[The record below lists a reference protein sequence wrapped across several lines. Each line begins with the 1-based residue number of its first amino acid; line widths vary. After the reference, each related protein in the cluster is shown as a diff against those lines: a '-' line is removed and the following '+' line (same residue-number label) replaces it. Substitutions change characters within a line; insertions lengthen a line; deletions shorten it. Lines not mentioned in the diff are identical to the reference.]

1 MTSDQCFEVA
11 ANVAVG
17 LVAVIHLGFAYK
29 EFSGRNSREF
39 YRKFNITLAVGQD
52 ETQIGRIIANSALF
66 NLLLAIGLIGSFWTG
81 GGVNWLQI
89 YLLGSIITAGIVGGL
104 TLIPLVAAAQSVPAV
119 IALVLVLIASRI
131 LPLPCE

>member
-1 MTSDQCFEVA
+1 MLFRS
-11 ANVAVG
+11 
-17 LVAVIHLGFAYK
+17 
-29 EFSGRNSREF
+29 
-39 YRKFNITLAVGQD
+39 TLAVGQD

-104 TLIPLVAAAQSVPAV
+104 TLIPLVAALQSVPAV

-131 LPLPCE
+131 LP